1 MKHKDRQII
10 FAQRLQQIIHIFD
23 QMKFLAAILS
33 IYIFTLNFLPC
44 GDSSNADNEIK
55 IEISHDVNDDHG
67 HQDSDLC
74 SPFCHCNCCHINVMQ
89 FKIVDF
95 TLATIDISTKIFHY
109 SDGLIKN
116 FNPTI
121 LQPPQV

>member
-1 MKHKDRQII
+1 MSHKDRQII
-10 FAQRLQQIIHIFD
+10 FVQQLQQIIHIFD

-33 IYIFTLNFLPC
+33 IYIFSLNFFPC
-44 GDSSNADNEIK
+44 GDSSNEENEIK
-55 IEISHDVNDDHG
+55 TEITYDVNDDYG

-74 SPFCHCNCCHINVMQ
+74 SSFCHCNCCHMNVMQ

-95 TLATIDISTKIFHY
+95 TLATIDISAKIFYY
-109 SDGLIKN
+109 SAGLIKN